1 MAANSRLRSLCLER
15 AEERGLKLYL
25 PPVRLC
31 TDNGAMIAVAGYE
44 ALAPGPAW
52 GLQARRGSGVADV
65 REGTVETPRE
75 ILKRHGLHAKYSWGQ
90 NFLGDEQSLRDI
102 AGALALREGEP
113 VVELGPGLGHLTRFL
128 AATGAKVTAVEK
140 DRDMIAVL
148 EKEAIPGVRVVSG
161 NAATVNFAEAAGVP
175 EVAVV
180 GNLPYHLTSSIL
192 FQVLEQRAH
201 VSRAV
206 FTLQKEVVERL
217 AAEPGTRDYGL
228 LTVLLG
234 LYFDIEHLFTLDAH
248 LFHPP
253 PKVDSAVVRLTRLKT
268 PRAPVVDGEALHPV
282 GEGGIRAAAQ
292 DAAELAQVGPLAG
305 LARAVREG
313 AGDGGH
319 RSHASRRDSSPLEEF
334 AALERAL
341 GPVA

>member
-1 MAANSRLRSLCLER
+1 MES
-15 AEERGLKLYL
+15 
-25 PPVRLC
+25 
-31 TDNGAMIAVAGYE
+31 
-44 ALAPGPAW
+44 
-52 GLQARRGSGVADV
+52 
-65 REGTVETPRE
+65 PRE

-90 NFLGDEQSLRDI
+90 NFLGSEEALRDI
-102 AGALALREGEP
+102 ADALALREGEP

-161 NAATVNFAEAAGVP
+161 NAATVDFAQVAGAP
-175 EVAVV
+175 EVAVA

-206 FTLQKEVVERL
+206 FTLQKEVVVRL
-217 AAEPGTRDYGL
+217 AAEPGNRDYGL

-234 LYFDIEHLFTLDAH
+234 LYFDVEHLFTLEAH

-253 PKVDSAVVRLTRLKT
+253 PKVDSAVVRLTRLKS
-268 PRAPVVDGEALHPV
+268 PRAPVVDEERFIRVVKAAFAHRRKTLLNSLKSDRTVATPEQYAQAL
-282 GEGGIRAAAQ
+282 EKAGIDPTRRA
-292 DAAELAQVGPLAG
+292 ETL
-305 LARAVREG
+305 
-313 AGDGGH
+313 
-319 RSHASRRDSSPLEEF
+319 SPQEF

-341 GPVA
+341 G

>member
-1 MAANSRLRSLCLER
+1 MES
-15 AEERGLKLYL
+15 
-25 PPVRLC
+25 
-31 TDNGAMIAVAGYE
+31 
-44 ALAPGPAW
+44 
-52 GLQARRGSGVADV
+52 
-65 REGTVETPRE
+65 PRD
-75 ILKRHGLHAKYSWGQ
+75 ILKRHGLHPKHSWGQ
-90 NFLGDEQSLRDI
+90 NFLGDERALREI
-102 AGALALREGEP
+102 VEALALREGEP

-128 AATGAKVTAVEK
+128 AATGARVTAVEK

-148 EKEAIPGVRVVSG
+148 EKEAIAGVKVVSG

-192 FQVLEQRAH
+192 FQVLEQRAQ

-234 LYFDIEHLFTLDAH
+234 LYFDIDQVSTLPAR

-268 PRAPVVDGEALHPV
+268 PRAPVLDEERFIRVVKAAFAQRRKTLLNSLKSDRTLATPAQYAQAL
-282 GEGGIRAAAQ
+282 EIAGIDPMRRA
-292 DAAELAQVGPLAG
+292 ETL
-305 LARAVREG
+305 
-313 AGDGGH
+313 
-319 RSHASRRDSSPLEEF
+319 SPQEF

-341 GPVA
+341 GPVATAPAAQ